1 MNEAAERVTR
11 LKWRRWLLPL
21 LGGLVIVLAVW
32 ARSPAV
38 PNIAPRGPASVVE
51 IARER
56 AAADLT
62 RDAAAIRARLEEAA
76 TAALAAPREPAAAFA
91 ALAELRGDD
100 PEWGVILY
108 DSAAPVAWSGRL
120 RVPVDTVSA
129 PVSVLWTP
137 FYIALAVTRTSDS
150 RRAVASAVLQ
160 ALPPADRL
168 ATGVAGRVA
177 QKHPIG
183 GFALSPGLGPGVP
196 LLPAADGTPLLSADP
211 LPLSAQEIRLAGA
224 ARWRA
229 RVVLAFGVA
238 LVVFVV
244 LAARTRGAAERV
256 IAFGVVIGSLG
267 LIPFNAFSRH
277 SRLFDPSYYFTPA
290 GGPWTANGGVFLLSS
305 IVLALGV
312 IAFIRGRPRVRT
324 RFPAVAVGVFL
335 AVAGFFVI
343 RELAAG
349 IGQPAG
355 GATVPLW
362 LTWQLPLF
370 LVTLVFV
377 LPIGWVVDT
386 GIRRR
391 RRLTRRTFLL
401 AAIAASAVAAS
412 LVWLTTVGQRIRLAE
427 ADVAALNEG
436 RDDYLDALL
445 ARFAQT
451 LQTSPAPLN
460 RVELLREYAESD
472 LAIAGY
478 TFALGR
484 WDSRGQYIDGL
495 DLTSG
500 IDDTTFAAPVLA
512 RALASGTTEWERMPG
527 PLGAIWVAAVPHEG
541 GNATSVVAL
550 PRSRLITASPHS
562 ALLGIPEPL
571 PDEPIYSIIVAEGAP
586 AATGGTLHWWRIG
599 RELHADAPLLTSTG
613 PARAHIE
620 IDLRSPEALGQR
632 LVLVILFNLAAA
644 GLLVLLVRASEP
656 GFGRRTRTRIRHW
669 TGSFRSRII
678 IALFAF
684 FVIPATAFTVW
695 GYSRL
700 AAENRQLRR
709 LVVRETLHAARVA
722 SDEESLSTIAARLR
736 TPLFAY
742 ERGLLTATSD
752 SLIDVIAPLGLSL
765 PPEVH
770 LHLTSSGEVTA
781 NWEER
786 VGDAAVMIGYRT
798 ATATPTQLVLA
809 APARAS
815 DEMMTRRARDIGV
828 LLLFATAVGA
838 LGALWLSGIAAHQ
851 FSRPIAALRR
861 AARAVARGDRRPP
874 ELPRAPS
881 EFEPVFTAFRRMGSD
896 LERSRVEL
904 ARAERVLAWGEMA
917 RQVAHEIKNPL
928 TPIRLGVQYLQRARN
943 DPRVDFDR
951 VFEDNTARILSEID
965 RLDEIARAFSRYGS
979 APTELPPPEP
989 VNVTTVLTDLVAFER
1004 MGADSV
1010 SWTLE
1015 GADQECSAIAR
1026 REELREVLIN
1036 VFENARAAK
1045 ARAVGIRLSCDGDT
1059 VGIEVRDDGT
1069 GIASDVLPRIFEPH
1083 FSTRTTGSGLG
1094 LAISRRLLDA
1104 WGGRIAIE
1112 SEPGGGAT
1120 VRIALKA
1127 ATGL

>member
-1 MNEAAERVTR
+1 MTDAAELVTR
-11 LKWRRWLLPL
+11 LDWRRWLLPL
-21 LGGLVIVLAVW
+21 LGGLVIALALW

-38 PNIAPRGPASVVE
+38 PNIAWRGSPGVVE

-56 AAADLT
+56 AAADLM
-62 RDAAAIRARLEEAA
+62 RAAAAMNARLEDAAA
-76 TAALAAPREPAAAFA
+76 TALLAPRETAAAFA
-91 ALAELRGDD
+91 ALAELQGDD

-120 RVPVDTVSA
+120 RVPVDTLSA
-129 PVSVLWTP
+129 PTSVLWTP
-137 FYIALAVTRTSDS
+137 FYVALVVTRMSDS
-150 RRAVASAVLQ
+150 RRAVAAAVLH

-168 ATGVAGRVA
+168 ASGVVERVA
-177 QKHPIG
+177 RDHPVA
-183 GFALSPGLGPGVP
+183 GFALTPPPGFGVP
-196 LLPAADGTPLLSADP
+196 LLQGGDGTPLLFADP
-211 LPLSAQEIRLAGA
+211 LALSAAEIRLVGA

-238 LVVFVV
+238 LVAFVV
-244 LAARTRGAAERV
+244 VAARTGGAAERV
-256 IAFGVVIGSLG
+256 ITFGVVIGSLG

-277 SRLFDPSYYFTPA
+277 SRLFDPSYYFTPI
-290 GGPWTANGGVFLLSS
+290 GGPWTSNGGIFLLSS
-305 IVLALGV
+305 VVLALGV
-312 IAFIRGRPRVRT
+312 IAFIRGRPRLR
-324 RFPAVAVGVFL
+324 RPLPAVVIGVVL
-335 AVAGFFVI
+335 AVAGFIVV

-349 IGQPAG
+349 IGQPAR

-362 LTWQLPLF
+362 LSWQMPLF
-370 LVTLVFV
+370 LVTLAFV

-386 GIRRR
+386 GIRHR
-391 RRLTRRTFLL
+391 RRLTRRSFLV
-401 AAIAASAVAAS
+401 ASIAAAVVAAS

-445 ARFAQT
+445 ARFAQN
-451 LQTSPAPLN
+451 LQTSPPPSS
-460 RVELLREYAESD
+460 RVDLLREYAESD
-472 LAIAGY
+472 LAVAGY

-484 WDSRGQYIDGL
+484 WDAGGRYVEGL
-495 DLTSG
+495 DLTFG
-500 IDDTTFAAPVLA
+500 IDDTTLAASVTA

-527 PLGAIWVAAVPHEG
+527 PLGAIWVAAVPHPAG
-541 GNATSVVAL
+541 ATSVVAL
-550 PRSRLITASPHS
+550 PRSRLISASPHS

-571 PDEPIYSIIVAEGAP
+571 PDEPVYSVIVAEGAP
-586 AATGGTLHWWRIG
+586 AATDGALRWWRIG
-599 RELHADAPLLTSTG
+599 RELHADAPLLTSSG
-613 PARAHIE
+613 PARAHLE

-632 LVLVILFNLAAA
+632 LVLIVLFNLAVA
-644 GLLVLLVRASEP
+644 GLLLLLVRASEP

-678 IALFAF
+678 VALFAF
-684 FVIPATAFTVW
+684 FVIPAAAFTVW

-722 SDEESLSTIAARLR
+722 SEQESLSTIATRLR
-736 TPLFAY
+736 TPLFEY

-752 SLIDVIAPLGLSL
+752 SLIDVLAPLGRAL
-765 PPEVH
+765 PPAVH
-770 LHLTSSGEVTA
+770 MHLTSSGEVTA
-781 NWEER
+781 NWEEK
-786 VGDAAVMIGYRT
+786 VGDAVVLIGYRT
-798 ATATPTQLVLA
+798 ATATAAPVVLA
-809 APARAS
+809 APARGS

-874 ELPRAPS
+874 ALPRAPS
-881 EFEPVFTAFRRMGSD
+881 EFEPVFTAFRRMAAD

-943 DPRVDFDR
+943 DARVDFDR
-951 VFEDNTARILSEID
+951 VFEENTARILSEID

-989 VNVTTVLTDLVAFER
+989 VDVTAVLCDLVAFER
-1004 MGADSV
+1004 MAADGV
-1010 SWTLE
+1010 SWLLE
-1015 GADQECSAIAR
+1015 GVDEQCVAIAR

-1036 VFENARAAK
+1036 VFENARAAN
-1045 ARAVGIRLSCDGDT
+1045 ARTVRIQLVDGSDK
-1059 VGIEVRDDGT
+1059 VSILVQDDGG
-1069 GIASDVLPRIFEPH
+1069 GIAPEVLPRIFEPH

-1104 WGGRIAIE
+1104 WGGSIGIQ
-1112 SEPGGGAT
+1112 SEPEGST
-1120 VRIALKA
+1120 EVRITLKSA
-1127 ATGL
+1127 ISG

>member
-11 LKWRRWLLPL
+11 LDWRRWLLPL
-21 LGGLVIVLAVW
+21 LGGLVIALALW

-38 PNIAPRGPASVVE
+38 PNIAWRGSAGVVE
-51 IARER
+51 IARAR
-56 AAADLT
+56 AAADLA
-62 RDAAAIRARLEEAA
+62 RDAAAMKARLEGAA
-76 TAALAAPREPAAAFA
+76 AAALLAPREPAAAFA
-91 ALAELRGDD
+91 ALSELAGDD

-120 RVPVDTVSA
+120 RAPVDTLSA
-129 PVSVLWTP
+129 PMSVLWTP
-137 FYIALAVTRTSDS
+137 FYVALVVTRTSDS
-150 RRAVASAVLQ
+150 RRAVAAAVLQ

-168 ATGVAGRVA
+168 AKGVVDRVA
-177 QKHPIG
+177 DAHPIG
-183 GFALSPGLGPGVP
+183 GFALSPPPGAGVP
-196 LLPAADGTPLLSADP
+196 LLRAEDGAPLLFADP
-211 LPLSAQEIRLAGA
+211 LALSAAEIRLAGA

-229 RVVLAFGVA
+229 RVVLAFGAVLIA
-238 LVVFVV
+238 FVV
-244 LAARTRGAAERV
+244 LAARSGRPAERV
-256 IAFGVVIGSLG
+256 IAFGVVVGSLG

-277 SRLFDPSYYFTPA
+277 SRLFDPSYYFTPV

-305 IVLALGV
+305 IMIALGV

-324 RFPAVAVGVFL
+324 RVAAG
-335 AVAGFFVI
+335 VAGVI
-343 RELAAG
+343 LAAAGFMVVRELAAG
-349 IGQPAG
+349 IGQPAR

-362 LTWQLPLF
+362 LTWEMPLF
-370 LVTLVFV
+370 LVTLAFV

-391 RRLTRRTFLL
+391 RRLTRRSFLL
-401 AAIAASAVAAS
+401 ASIAAAVVAAS

-445 ARFAQT
+445 ARFAQN
-451 LQTSPAPLN
+451 LQTSPAPSN

-472 LAIAGY
+472 LATAGY
-478 TFALGR
+478 TFALAR
-484 WDSRGQYIDGL
+484 WDSSGEYIEGL
-495 DLTSG
+495 DLTFG
-500 IDDTTFAAPVLA
+500 IDDTTLAAPVTA
-512 RALASGTTEWERMPG
+512 RALASGTTEWERTPG
-527 PLGAIWVAAVPHEG
+527 PLGAIWVAAVPHDG
-541 GNATSVVAL
+541 GGATSIVAL
-550 PRSRLITASPHS
+550 PRSRLIAASPHS
-562 ALLGIPEPL
+562 ALLGIPQPL
-571 PDEPIYSIIVAEGAP
+571 PDEPVYSIIVAEGEP
-586 AATGGTLHWWRIG
+586 AATDGPLRWWRIG
-599 RELHADAPLLTSTG
+599 RELHADAPLLTSSG

-632 LVLVILFNLAAA
+632 LVLVVLFNLAAA
-644 GLLVLLVRASEP
+644 GLLLLLVRASEP

-669 TGSFRSRII
+669 TGSFRSRIS

-684 FVIPATAFTVW
+684 FVIPAAAFTVW

-722 SDEESLSTIAARLR
+722 SEQEPLSTIAARLR
-736 TPLFAY
+736 TPLFEY
-742 ERGLLTATSD
+742 ERGLLTAASD
-752 SLIDVIAPLGLSL
+752 SLIDVLAPLGRSL
-765 PPEVH
+765 PPAVY

-786 VGDAAVMIGYRT
+786 VGDATVMVGYRT
-798 ATATPTQLVLA
+798 ATATAPPVVLA
-809 APARAS
+809 APARGS

-881 EFEPVFTAFRRMGSD
+881 EFEPVFIAFRRMGAD

-943 DPRVDFDR
+943 DPRVDFDK
-951 VFEDNTARILSEID
+951 VFEQNTARILSEID

-979 APTELPPPEP
+979 APTELPPPER
-989 VNVTTVLTDLVAFER
+989 VNVAAVLADLVAFER
-1004 MGADSV
+1004 MGADAV
-1010 SWTLE
+1010 SWALE
-1015 GADQECSAIAR
+1015 GADQECHAIAR

-1036 VFENARAAK
+1036 VFENARAAR
-1045 ARAVGIRLSCDGDT
+1045 ARAVIIQLRCTADEVS
-1059 VGIEVRDDGT
+1059 IEVRDDGT
-1069 GIASDVLPRIFEPH
+1069 GIAPEVLPRIFEPH

-1094 LAISRRLLDA
+1094 LAISRRLIDA
-1104 WGGRIAIE
+1104 WGGRIGIE
-1112 SEPGGGAT
+1112 SEAGRGAT

-1127 ATGL
+1127 AVSD

>member
-1 MNEAAERVTR
+1 MSETADRVTR
-11 LKWRRWLLPL
+11 PHWRRWLLPL
-21 LGGLVIVLAVW
+21 LGGLVIALALW

-38 PNIAPRGPASVVE
+38 PNIALRSEAGIVE
-51 IARER
+51 AARAAARAELAREAAAMLSRLER
-56 AAADLT
+56 AAQ
-62 RDAAAIRARLEEAA
+62 
-76 TAALAAPREPAAAFA
+76 AALQAPADPAAAFA
-91 ALAELRGDD
+91 ALAELHGND

-108 DSAAPVAWSGRL
+108 DSAAPVAWSGRI
-120 RVPVDTVSA
+120 RVPLDTVTA

-137 FYIALAVTRTSDS
+137 FYVAVAVTRAAGS
-150 RRAVASAVLQ
+150 RRAVAAAVVQ

-168 ATGVAGRVA
+168 ASGLADRMVRANTV
-177 QKHPIG
+177 G
-183 GFALSPGLGPGVP
+183 GFALTAPPGPGVP
-196 LLPAADGTPLLSADP
+196 ILRGADGVPLLMAEP
-211 LPLSAQEIRLAGA
+211 IALSAGQIRLASA

-229 RVVLAFGVA
+229 RVVLVFAVALIVFLAVAARTGGAGERVVAFGVA
-238 LVVFVV
+238 I
-244 LAARTRGAAERV
+244 GA
-256 IAFGVVIGSLG
+256 LG
-267 LIPFNAFSRH
+267 LIPFNAFSGH
-277 SRLFDPSYYFTPA
+277 SRLFDPAYYFTPA
-290 GGPWTANGGVFLLSS
+290 GGPWTANGGVFLLTS
-305 IVLALGV
+305 IVLALAVLVIIRGGPRLRGSVPAVV
-312 IAFIRGRPRVRT
+312 IALILIT
-324 RFPAVAVGVFL
+324 T
-335 AVAGFFVI
+335 GFVVV

-349 IGQPAG
+349 IGQPAR
-355 GATVPLW
+355 GATVGLW
-362 LTWQLPLF
+362 LSWQLPLF
-370 LVTLVFV
+370 FVTLAFV
-377 LPIGWVVDT
+377 LPIGWVIDT

-391 RRLTRRTFLL
+391 RRLTRRSFLIGSL
-401 AAIAASAVAAS
+401 AAGVIAAS

-427 ADVAALNEG
+427 ADVAALNDG

-445 ARFAQT
+445 ARLTQS
-451 LQTSPAPLN
+451 LQTSPAPSS
-460 RVELLREYAESD
+460 RVELLRKYAESE

-484 WDSRGQYIDGL
+484 WDGSGRYLEGL
-495 DLTSG
+495 DLTLG
-500 IDDTTFAAPVLA
+500 TDDTTLAAPVVG
-512 RALASGTTEWERMPG
+512 RALASGTTEWQRMAG
-527 PLGAIWVAAVPHEG
+527 PLGAVWVAAVPHEG
-541 GNATSVVAL
+541 TGATSVVAL
-550 PRSRLITASPHS
+550 PRSRLVAPGPHA

-571 PDEPIYSIIVAEGAP
+571 PDEPAYSIIVAEDPPPPTDGA
-586 AATGGTLHWWRIG
+586 LRWWRVG
-599 RELHADAPLLTSTG
+599 RELHADAPLLTAAG
-613 PARAHIE
+613 PARAHLE

-632 LVLVILFNLAAA
+632 LVLVVLFNLAAA
-644 GLLVLLVRASEP
+644 GLLLLLVRASEP
-656 GFGRRTRTRIRHW
+656 GFTRRTRIRIRHW

-678 IALFAF
+678 VALFAF

-722 SDEESLSTIAARLR
+722 SEQESLSTIAARLR

-742 ERGLLTATSD
+742 DRGLLSATSD
-752 SLIDVIAPLGLSL
+752 PLMEVLAPLGRSL
-765 PPEVH
+765 PPDVH
-770 LHLTSSGEVTA
+770 QHLAYSGEVTA

-786 VGDAAVMIGYRT
+786 VGDASVMIGYRSAAA
-798 ATATPTQLVLA
+798 ATGPTVLA
-809 APARAS
+809 APARGS

-874 ELPRAPS
+874 ALPRAPS
-881 EFEPVFTAFRRMGSD
+881 EFEPVFTAFRRMAAD

-951 VFEDNTARILSEID
+951 VFEENTARILREID

-989 VNVTTVLTDLVAFER
+989 VDVTAVLCDLVAFER
-1004 MGADSV
+1004 MAADGV
-1010 SWTLE
+1010 NWLLE
-1015 GADQECSAIAR
+1015 GADEPCIAIAR

-1036 VFENARAAK
+1036 VFENARAARSRTVRIQLLRDSDK
-1045 ARAVGIRLSCDGDT
+1045 VGIL
-1059 VGIEVRDDGT
+1059 VQDDGS
-1069 GIASDVLPRIFEPH
+1069 GIAPEVLPRIFEPH

-1104 WGGRIAIE
+1104 WGGSIRIE
-1112 SEPGGGAT
+1112 SNPDRGTA
-1120 VRIALKA
+1120 VRITLR
-1127 ATGL
+1127 TPVSD